1 METLY
6 AMAGMF
12 PENDGANK
20 SKLECAPS
28 EAEPPA
34 LPEHREIPTLAV
46 KGNISSLPPIA
57 SSSDYILFCS
67 LFLS

>member
-12 PENDGANK
+12 PENDSVNN
-20 SKLECAPS
+20 SKLESSPS
-28 EAEPPA
+28 EAKPPA
-34 LPEHREIPTLAV
+34 LREHRESCTPAV
-46 KGNISSLPPIA
+46 KGNISFFPPIA
-57 SSSDYILFCS
+57 SSSDYIFFSS